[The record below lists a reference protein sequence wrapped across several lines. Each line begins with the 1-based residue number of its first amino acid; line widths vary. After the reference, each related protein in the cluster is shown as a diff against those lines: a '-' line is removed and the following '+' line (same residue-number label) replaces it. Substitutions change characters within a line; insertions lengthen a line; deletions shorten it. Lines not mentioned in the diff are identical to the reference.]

1 MKRDHVELEKELN
14 KIFQKKGYPG
24 MAVSIRGPEGIL
36 FEKGFGI
43 RNGDSKLPVDQDTV
57 FGIASMSKSMTALAL
72 CILQTEGKLD
82 LKDPIVKYFP
92 DMHIP
97 GAPDE
102 CVTLEIIA
110 MHRAG
115 IPPMPPLEWS
125 IAMNSI
131 ERDSKWYRHM
141 VATAPNKMDKIEDI
155 VEYISKGDYKT
166 LGAPG
171 EYMSYSNDGYALLSY
186 VAAGTAVING
196 FGKSAGLVQIQEL
209 GTIESP
215 IVMTNTF
222 SVGTAVTASVKYM
235 LEQNE
240 DIGVSTGTV
249 NCVVTECNDGE
260 LNDIRGMHVTEEHVL
275 EALRNTGEDFEEGA
289 VGSGTGMCCMGLKGG
304 IGSASRI
311 VDVSGKKYTI
321 GAILMSNFG
330 VLGNLRIDGKKIH
343 TPVEKIAEN
352 DKGSVIIVIG
362 TDLPLTSRQLN
373 RISRRAA
380 IGLGRTGSYLGNG
393 SGDIALAFSTTNR
406 IPHYSQTGITE
417 LKMIQDDK
425 LDDVFEAVAETVEEA
440 VISSLY
446 HAKTVTGIR
455 GRTLYSLL
463 EFL

>member
-1 MKRDHVELEKELN
+1 
-14 KIFQKKGYPG
+14 
-24 MAVSIRGPEGIL
+24 
-36 FEKGFGI
+36 
-43 RNGDSKLPVDQDTV
+43 
-57 FGIASMSKSMTALAL
+57 
-72 CILQTEGKLD
+72 
-82 LKDPIVKYFP
+82 
-92 DMHIP
+92 
-97 GAPDE
+97 
-102 CVTLEIIA
+102 
-110 MHRAG
+110 
-115 IPPMPPLEWS
+115 
-125 IAMNSI
+125 
-131 ERDSKWYRHM
+131 
-141 VATAPNKMDKIEDI
+141 
-155 VEYISKGDYKT
+155 
-166 LGAPG
+166 
-171 EYMSYSNDGYALLSY
+171 
-186 VAAGTAVING
+186 
-196 FGKSAGLVQIQEL
+196 
-209 GTIESP
+209 
-215 IVMTNTF
+215 
-222 SVGTAVTASVKYM
+222 
-235 LEQNE
+235 
-240 DIGVSTGTV
+240 
-249 NCVVTECNDGE
+249 
-260 LNDIRGMHVTEEHVL
+260 
-275 EALRNTGEDFEEGA
+275 
-289 VGSGTGMCCMGLKGG
+289 MGLKGG

-311 VDVSGKKYTI
+311 VDVSGKKNTI

-406 IPHYSQTGITE
+406 IPHYSQAGITE